1 MKRISVAAL
10 LSFTSLTALADG
22 ESLLKKCSLVSEP
35 RPDAKTTN
43 AEFFLIGQCLGMVEG
58 VGNTIAVLGE
68 ALPEARLC
76 FPKAYTTKDGAD
88 AVVAFL
94 KKNPKDWSDSDTGMV
109 MLALAAEY
117 GCG

>member
-1 MKRISVAAL
+1 MKRILVAAL
-10 LSFTSLTALADG
+10 LSLTSLTAFADG

-35 RPDAKTTN
+35 RPVAKTTN
-43 AEFFLIGQCLGMVEG
+43 AEFILIGQCLGMVEG

-76 FPKAYTTKDGAD
+76 FPKAYTTKDGVRV
-88 AVVAFL
+88 VVAFL
-94 KKNPKDWSDSDTGMV
+94 KNNPKDWSDSDTGMV
-109 MLALAAEY
+109 MIALATEY

>member
-1 MKRISVAAL
+1 MKRILVGAL
-10 LSFTSLTALADG
+10 LSLTSLTALADG

-35 RPDAKTTN
+35 RPVAKTTN
-43 AEFFLIGQCLGMVEG
+43 AEFLRIGQCLGMVEG
-58 VGNTIAVLGE
+58 VANTIAVLGE

-76 FPKAYTTKDGAD
+76 FPKAYTTKDGAQ

-94 KKNPKDWSDSDTGMV
+94 KSNPKDWSDSDTGMV
-109 MLALAAEY
+109 MIALATKY